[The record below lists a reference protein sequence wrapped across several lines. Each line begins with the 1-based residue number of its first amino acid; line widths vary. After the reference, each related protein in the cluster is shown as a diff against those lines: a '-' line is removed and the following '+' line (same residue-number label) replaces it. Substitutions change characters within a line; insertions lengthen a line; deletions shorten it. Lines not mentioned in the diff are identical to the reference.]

1 MAEGVWYANR
11 AVGVEA
17 RLTADGVGN
26 RNGPVFGIVPFA
38 AVLAVAEHVFQYL
51 ENQWTGIKRDWCTK
65 KAERGLYYWQRA
77 PLARVGVIDA
87 ASAHVEGE
95 IIAGF
100 PAQGAAV
107 GTATQERH
115 RSYRVELLVDI
126 VLSECVERQAVVE
139 TE

>member
-51 ENQWTGIKRDWCTK
+51 ENQW
-65 KAERGLYYWQRA
+65 
-77 PLARVGVIDA
+77 
-87 ASAHVEGE
+87 AS
-95 IIAGF
+95 I
-100 PAQGAAV
+100 
-107 GTATQERH
+107 
-115 RSYRVELLVDI
+115 
-126 VLSECVERQAVVE
+126 
-139 TE
+139 